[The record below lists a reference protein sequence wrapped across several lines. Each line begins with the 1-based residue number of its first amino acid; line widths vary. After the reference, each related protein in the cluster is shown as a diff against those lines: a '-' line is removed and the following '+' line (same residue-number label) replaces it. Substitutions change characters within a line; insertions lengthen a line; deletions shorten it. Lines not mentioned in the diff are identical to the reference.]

1 MGDDDRPQRLVC
13 PRMRIGILTQYYP
26 PELGAPPARLANLAA
41 RFIERGH
48 EVYVITAMPNYP
60 QGRIYPGYGGFL
72 RRERLDGAS
81 VVRSYVY
88 PATGLGFRRIWNYFS
103 FVFSSVLVGTFC
115 VPRLDYLITES
126 PPLFLGLSG
135 YLLSRLKRA
144 RWIFNVSD
152 LWLESAVQIGAL
164 REGVILRIARCLEK
178 FFYRKAWCIS
188 GQSREI
194 IDEISKAHPRVTVY
208 HLSNGVASE
217 TFRPGIGS
225 DEIRARLA
233 PGMTTIALYAGLH
246 GYAQGLDQVL
256 EAAEALQDLDG
267 LAIVLVGDGPEK
279 QNLMKRAQDLG
290 LSNVRFVDPVPREKM
305 PAILASADI
314 ALVPLKERLVGAV
327 PSKLYEAMGA
337 GLPVVLMTGGEA
349 DDIVTAAGAG
359 LAVSPGDTAGFAA
372 AVRRL
377 ATNPQER
384 QAMAARGREAV
395 SARYDRAAIGN
406 AFIDYLE
413 AAHSC

>member
-1 MGDDDRPQRLVC
+1 
-13 PRMRIGILTQYYP
+13 MRVGILTQYYP

-41 RFIERGH
+41 RLTDRGH
-48 EVYVITAMPNYP
+48 EVHVITAMPNYP
-60 QGRIYPGYGGFL
+60 QGCIYPGYGGL
-72 RRERLDGAS
+72 MRREKIDDTT

-88 PATGLGFRRIWNYFS
+88 PATGLGARRIVNYFS
-103 FVFSSVLVGTFC
+103 FVFSSALVGALF

-135 YLLSRLKRA
+135 YVLSRLKGA

-152 LWLESAVQIGAL
+152 LWLDSAVQMGAL
-164 REGVILRIARCLEK
+164 REGAILRVARSLEN
-178 FFYRKAWCIS
+178 FFYCKAWCVT

-194 IDEISKAHPRVTVY
+194 VSEISRAHRRVRVY

-225 DEIRARLA
+225 EKIRAELA
-233 PGMTTIALYAGLH
+233 PGMTTIVLYAGLH
-246 GYAQGLDQVL
+246 GYAQGLDQLL
-256 EAAEALQDLDG
+256 EAAMALRDLDG

-279 QNLMKRAQDLG
+279 QDLVRRAKELG
-290 LSNVRFVDPVPREKM
+290 LTNVRFVAPAPREQM

-337 GLPVVLMTGGEA
+337 GLPIVLMAGGEA
-349 DDIVTAAGAG
+349 DDIIASSGAG
-359 LAVSPGDTAGFAA
+359 LVVQPGDVAGLAM

-377 ATNPQER
+377 ATNPEER
-384 QAMAARGREAV
+384 QMMAARGREAA
-395 SARYDRAAIGN
+395 SARFDRTAIGN
-406 AFIDYLE
+406 AFVDYLE
-413 AAHSC
+413 AAQSC